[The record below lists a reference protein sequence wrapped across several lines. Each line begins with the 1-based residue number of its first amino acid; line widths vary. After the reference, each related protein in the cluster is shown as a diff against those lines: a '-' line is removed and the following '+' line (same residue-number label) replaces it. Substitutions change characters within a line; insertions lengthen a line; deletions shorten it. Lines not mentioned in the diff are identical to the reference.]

1 MPDPG
6 DSQAIIEAFQ
16 AWRDGPE
23 PWKRTADL
31 QQLASASPDT
41 WVDAILSLWSDRLS
55 DDEQEMLAHGV
66 RAAIAASPERRS
78 LETRLGERSRVDPG
92 VASVVARALA
102 LPIGGTDPRHV
113 VEVLGAGLLFTT
125 WSRFQMNWRSE
136 NGRAQRRDVAVDFW
150 AYDIMQDLITFDP
163 EFAWDLL
170 LRYLRYEEDPRLR
183 ARAAIEWLEPI
194 NFDHAADFIPLIEAE
209 APDNPR
215 LREAMRHMSAPSSDP
230 EIERRFTDAM
240 AEPPD

>member
-1 MPDPG
+1 
-6 DSQAIIEAFQ
+6 
-16 AWRDGPE
+16 
-23 PWKRTADL
+23 
-31 QQLASASPDT
+31 
-41 WVDAILSLWSDRLS
+41 
-55 DDEQEMLAHGV
+55 
-66 RAAIAASPERRS
+66 
-78 LETRLGERSRVDPG
+78 
-92 VASVVARALA
+92 VVARALA

-125 WSRFQMNWRSE
+125 WSRFQMNWRPE

-163 EFAWDLL
+163 EFAWDLF

-194 NFDHAADFIPLIEAE
+194 NFDHAAAFIPLIEAE

>member
-6 DSQAIIEAFQ
+6 DSQAIVEAFQ

-66 RAAIAASPERRS
+66 RAAIAASPERSS
-78 LETRLGERSRVDPG
+78 LETRLAERSRVDPG

-113 VEVLGAGLLFTT
+113 VEVLGLGLLFTT
-125 WSRFQMNWRSE
+125 WSRFQMNWRPE
-136 NGRAQRRDVAVDFW
+136 NGRSQRRDVAVDFW
-150 AYDIMQDLITFDP
+150 AYDFMQDLIMFDP
-163 EFAWDLL
+163 ELAWDLF

-194 NFDHAADFIPLIEAE
+194 NLDHAADLIPLIEDE